1 MAVTEVDGDRS
12 LGIRHQH
19 AWLTLNTLPRL
30 QSAHDSMR
38 WDVSKSRLLSVD
50 KCSMCDEFRLE
61 SVQECKAEDCR
72 AHTVCERPYR

>member
-19 AWLTLNTLPRL
+19 SWITLTTRPRL

-38 WDVSKSRLLSVD
+38 WDVSKSRVLSVD
-50 KCSMCDEFRLE
+50 TCSMCDEFRRE
-61 SVQECKAEDCR
+61 SVQECKATDCKE
-72 AHTVCERPYR
+72 HSICERPYR